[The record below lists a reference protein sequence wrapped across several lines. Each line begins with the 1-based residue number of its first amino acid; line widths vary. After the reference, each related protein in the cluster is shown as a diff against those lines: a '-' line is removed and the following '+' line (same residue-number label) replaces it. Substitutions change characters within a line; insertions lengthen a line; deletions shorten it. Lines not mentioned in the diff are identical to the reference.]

1 MSTAKNA
8 PRVHFDTPEI
18 RDLEQQLV
26 TAEMAQAAVRNS
38 AGNDVPVTSSAV
50 SDRMGIAELIVLTK
64 HGRAYALPSENRDGI
79 DWIELPP
86 VPGTAARRDYD
97 VVQGLKT
104 RIRDARA
111 ALGQFPDT
119 NA

>member
-1 MSTAKNA
+1 MSTAKPA

-18 RDLEQQLV
+18 RTLEAQLV

-38 AGNDVPVTSSAV
+38 AGNDAPVTSSTV
-50 SDRMGIAELIVLTK
+50 TDIMGAPELLVITK
-64 HGRAYALPSENRDGI
+64 HGRVYGLPSHNRDGI
-79 DWIELPP
+79 DWEELPP
-86 VPGTAARRDYD
+86 IPGTAARRDYD